1 MKKGQVLVAVVM
13 VVMILSILGLS
24 FLNMAN
30 LEALQV
36 RKTLFYFKALDIAE
50 AGLERAMWK
59 LTKQPTWRNGWTNV
73 SFGDGYYTVT
83 LTDQSGNVL
92 ITSTGV
98 CRSISKTVKALVE
111 VSSSSSTTP
120 SISFTS
126 GTSSGNI
133 GNFPGTVGD
142 IGQSFT
148 TGSSSIKVGRVEM
161 QIKKDNPNVSSIYM
175 TIRSGSTVG
184 PVLGTSNTI
193 NASQIPS
200 GTAKW
205 IFFEFNPPIQ
215 LQPNTK
221 YYLRLSSIPPS
232 TNPLS
237 GAQGKIHV
245 TYAPGKVIKYGP
257 VGGKLPPDIQGPEIE
272 IISPYTLGEA
282 YRYIGRNNNPNYT
295 GEQLM
300 EDFNFKIFGPSSGT
314 VKILNWSEEP
324 YQKL

>member
-13 VVMILSILGLS
+13 VVVILSILGFA

-36 RKTLFYFKALDIAE
+36 RRTIFYFKALDIAE

-59 LTKQPTWRNGWTNV
+59 LTKQPTWRTGWNNV
-73 SFGDGYYTVT
+73 TFGDGYYKVT

-98 CRSISKTVKALVE
+98 CRNISKTVKALVE
-111 VSSSSSTTP
+111 VSSSSTTP
-120 SISFTS
+120 SMSFTS
-126 GTSSGNI
+126 GTSLGNI
-133 GNFPGTVGD
+133 GDFPGTVGD
-142 IGQSFT
+142 IGQSFK

-161 QIKKDNPNVSSIYM
+161 QIKKDNPSVSSIYM

-200 GTAKW
+200 GTATW
-205 IFFEFNPPIQ
+205 ISFEFNPPVQ

-232 TNPLS
+232 TNPTS

-245 TYAPGKVIKYGP
+245 TYAHGKVIRYGP
-257 VGGKLPPDIQGPEIE
+257 VGGTLPPDIQGPEVD
-272 IISPYTLGEA
+272 IISPYLPGEA
-282 YRYIGRNNNPNYT
+282 YRYIGRNNNSSYI
-295 GEQLM
+295 GEELI
-300 EDFNFKIFGPSSGT
+300 EDFNFRIYGPSSAT
-314 VKILNWSEEP
+314 VKIINWTEEP